1 MAKLCG
7 EIRATVTNNVGRLA
21 EVTDKVKDAGVNI
34 LALCAWVEGDMGHLL
49 MVTADN
55 DKVCKAITP
64 AVETCEFGQ
73 VVCVKAANTPG
84 TLNEI
89 AHKLAEA
96 GVGIDLVYATAGDAG
111 EATIVLRT
119 TDNAKAAK
127 II

>member
-1 MAKLCG
+1 MHV
-7 EIRATVTNNVGRLA
+7 I
-21 EVTDKVKDAGVNI
+21 EVPAQHRFSGVKFQKVNLFDSPRMFCDIYCFEPGQEQ
-34 LALCAWVEGDMGHLL
+34 ALHSH
-49 MVTADN
+49 ADN
-55 DKVCKAITP
+55 DKVYKAITP

-89 AHKLAEA
+89 AHKLAGA
-96 GVGIDLVYATAGDAG
+96 GVGIDLVYAAAGDAG

-119 TDNAKAAK
+119 TDNDKAAK

>member
-7 EIRATVTNNVGRLA
+7 EIRATVTNKVGRLA

-55 DKVCKAITP
+55 DKVYKAITP

-89 AHKLAEA
+89 AHKLAGA
-96 GVGIDLVYATAGDAG
+96 GVGIDLVYAAAGDAG

-119 TDNAKAAK
+119 TDNDKAAK